1 MNKIALGTVQ
11 FGQDYGIANKNGQVK
26 IEEISSIL
34 DFALTNG
41 INTLDTAFGYG
52 ESEKKLGIAGIK
64 GWKVI
69 SKLPHLPNHR
79 IDIEG
84 WVKHTTKTSLQLLKT
99 EKLYGLLLHRP
110 LDLLSG
116 SGDNLYKSL
125 QNLKTLGFVEKIGI
139 SVYSV
144 NELKKICSRYDFDVI
159 QVPMNVIDWRFK
171 KTGTL
176 KKLKKSNIEIH
187 IRSIFL
193 QGLLLMTRNELNNK
207 FNKWSLLWNR
217 WHDWLLDYKITP
229 LQACLS
235 HVLNEHDIDK
245 IIVGVDNAQHLIE
258 IVKAAKIKTPNIPE
272 EFISNDIELINPMSW
287 DKLDYKI

>member
-34 DFALTNG
+34 EFALTNG

-79 IDIEG
+79 IDIDG
-84 WVKHTTKTSLQLLKT
+84 WVKHTTKISLQLLKT

-125 QNLKTLGFVEKIGI
+125 VLAAILVIEFFLILLIAI
-139 SVYSV
+139 SV
-144 NELKKICSRYDFDVI
+144 ICCK
-159 QVPMNVIDWRFK
+159 P
-171 KTGTL
+171 
-176 KKLKKSNIEIH
+176 SN
-187 IRSIFL
+187 
-193 QGLLLMTRNELNNK
+193 
-207 FNKWSLLWNR
+207 
-217 WHDWLLDYKITP
+217 
-229 LQACLS
+229 A
-235 HVLNEHDIDK
+235 
-245 IIVGVDNAQHLIE
+245 
-258 IVKAAKIKTPNIPE
+258 
-272 EFISNDIELINPMSW
+272 IELFILSFIA
-287 DKLDYKI
+287 KL